1 MVRLSPHLI
10 ALTAALLG
18 AAFTVAAQDYGR
30 GGGYNQGYGGGAPPA
45 GYPRQGG
52 AIQGTPTMVV
62 QETSKEATVT
72 LGGTVV
78 PYKDVT
84 LAAQIP
90 GRVINIG
97 GAEGDYFEE
106 GEVLV
111 ELDDAELRAQRQSAL
126 AALRDAE
133 SAIRNAQ
140 TQYSRELIAPQA
152 RSPSSMPGM
161 GMPTLFDQFFTR
173 PLGGMMGQGSP
184 GLERHADLY
193 GQRTQLEQAYNA
205 YERAESQ
212 LRQIETKFRDAKSI
226 APFDGVIVNKMVE
239 VGDTVQPGHP
249 LVKFADVRSLQIQVE
264 VPARLMPVREGQVL
278 EARLDVSDKPV
289 KVRVARV
296 FPMADPQR
304 HTVTVKFD
312 IQPGTPAAPGMYA
325 EVMIPDNNALVRNV
339 IAIPTSALIQRGSLP
354 MVQVATP
361 EGGRELRVVR
371 LGEYIDSQTVSVLS
385 GLRPGEVIYI
395 QGQAP
400 LDMGPAGGRR
410 PY

>member
-1 MVRLSPHLI
+1 MERLSPPLLT
-10 ALTAALLG
+10 LTAALLG

-30 GGGYNQGYGGGAPPA
+30 GGGYNQGYGGGQAPGA
-45 GYPRQGG
+45 YGRQGPG
-52 AIQGTPTMVV
+52 LQGTPTMVV
-62 QETSKEATVT
+62 QEVSREATVT

-84 LAAQIP
+84 LSAQIP
-90 GRVINIG
+90 GRVINIT

-111 ELDDAELRAQRQSAL
+111 ELDDSELRAQQQAAW

-133 SAIRNAQ
+133 AGIRNAQ

-184 GLERHADLY
+184 QLERYSDLY
-193 GQRTQLEQAYNA
+193 SRQTQLEQAHNA
-205 YERAESQ
+205 YQRAQSR

-226 APFDGVIVNKMVE
+226 APFDGVIVSKMVE
-239 VGDTVQPGHP
+239 VGDTVQPGQP
-249 LVKFADVRSLQIQVE
+249 LVEFADVRSLQIEVE

-361 EGGRELRVVR
+361 DGGRELRVVR
-371 LGEYIDSQTVSVLS
+371 LGEYLDGQTVSVLS